1 MYGALLVVISF
12 ISTDGFNVPF
22 NAMQVYHGDLA
33 ARNILLTED
42 LTAKVGDFGLSK
54 QVDMEKYNCYVQKK
68 RVGLSI
74 ASKHSLILLQILI
87 FRLTVPPASEMDGD
101 RESP

>member
-1 MYGALLVVISF
+1 M
-12 ISTDGFNVPF
+12 PF

-68 RVGLSI
+68 GVGLSN
-74 ASKHSLILLQILI
+74 ASKHSLILFQILI
-87 FRLTVPPASEMDGD
+87 LRLTVPPASEMDGD